1 MFKKSLLG
9 AVFAVAAVGAQA
21 QAVGGLGANVNTFI
35 SLSAANVSGGAL
47 YVVNALPNAAIP
59 FDLANNI
66 VTVGTW
72 LAAGP
77 TNSNNGGGNA
87 TFTLTANVSYVSFLW
102 GSPDTYNTLTVNL
115 SDSSFSSFTAGPLGL
130 VPSGNQNYANY
141 VNFTPLNDGV
151 YITSL
156 VFNSSNNA
164 FEGSNF
170 STVDPSLVPEPG
182 TYALMLAGLGAIGMI
197 ARRRRSV

>member
-9 AVFAVAAVGAQA
+9 AVLAVAAIGAQA
-21 QAVGGLGANVNTFI
+21 QAIGGVGANVNTFI
-35 SLSAANVSGGAL
+35 SLSAGNVSGGAL
-47 YVVNALPNAAIP
+47 YAGNALPNAAIP
-59 FDLANNI
+59 SDLANNF

-77 TNSNNGGGNA
+77 TNTNNGGGNA
-87 TFTLTANVSYVSFLW
+87 TFTLAANVSYVSFLW
-102 GSPDTYNTLTVNL
+102 GSPDTYNTLMVNL
-115 SDSSFSSFTAGPLGL
+115 SDSSFSTFTAGPIGL
-130 VPSGNQNYANY
+130 VPSGNQDYANY
-141 VNFTPLNDGV
+141 VHFTPVNEGV

-156 VFNSSNNA
+156 VFESTSNA

>member
-1 MFKKSLLG
+1 MFKKSVLG
-9 AVFAVAAVGAQA
+9 AVLAVAAIGAQA
-21 QAVGGLGANVNTFI
+21 QAIGGVGANVNTFI
-35 SLSAANVSGGAL
+35 SLSAGNVSGGAL
-47 YVVNALPNAAIP
+47 YAGNALPNAAIP
-59 FDLANNI
+59 SDLANNF
-66 VTVGTW
+66 VTVGPW

-77 TNSNNGGGNA
+77 TNTNNGGGNA
-87 TFTLTANVSYVSFLW
+87 TFTLAANVSYVSFLW
-102 GSPDTYNTLTVNL
+102 GSPDTYNTLMVNL
-115 SDSSFSSFTAGPLGL
+115 SDSSFSTFTAGPIGL
-130 VPSGNQNYANY
+130 VPSGNQDYANY
-141 VNFTPLNDGV
+141 VHFTPMNEGV

-156 VFNSSNNA
+156 VFESTSNA

>member
-87 TFTLTANVSYVSFLW
+87 TFTLAANVSYVSFLW
-102 GSPDTYNTLTVNL
+102 GSPDTYNTLIVNL